1 MRCSLGACLAEEEQ
15 SCHGLALDGRS
26 LRLRR
31 LREIE
36 LTATSDRFTHGLY
49 AETARPRV
57 SVPPLAGDQEAD
69 VVIVG
74 AGFTGLSAALYLA
87 ERGIAA
93 IVLEAEEPGHG
104 ASGRNGGQV
113 NPGLYPDP
121 DTVLGHLGES
131 RGRRLLDL
139 SSTAPD
145 FTFDLVSRLGIDC
158 EAERTGTI
166 RAGYHGSWLPGLR
179 STLAQL
185 SRTGSPARWIDG
197 DELRAATGTG
207 RYLGGIFF
215 PQGGKLNP
223 LSYVRGLAE
232 AALAAGARIHGR
244 SRVTRLDW
252 TGERWR
258 ASTGGASVTA
268 PRVVLATNAY
278 TDALWP
284 GLARSVVPVWS
295 TIVATE
301 PLGEARLKG
310 VMPGGSVLYEAGL
323 NTVYYRVD
331 ADGRLLMGGRSVQR
345 PVGGVGHAHHLAA
358 YAVHLWPAL
367 RDIRWD
373 HVWNGCV
380 AVTQDKLPHLHEPSP
395 GVIAALGYNGRGV
408 AMATAMGSVIA
419 RRIAG
424 EPAGDLPLRVTG
436 IEPYPF
442 RSFARLGVEA
452 RLIYGRVRDRL
463 GI

>member
-1 MRCSLGACLAEEEQ
+1 MRCSLGPCLAEDEQ
-15 SCHGLALDGRS
+15 SCHGLALDNRSHRLRS
-26 LRLRR
+26 LL
-31 LREIE
+31 ETQ
-36 LTATSDRFTHGLY
+36 LTSMTDRFTHGLY
-49 AETARPRV
+49 AATARPAAAI
-57 SVPPLAGDQEAD
+57 SPLGAEREAD

-74 AGFTGLSAALYLA
+74 GGFTGLSAALHLA

-93 IVLEAEEPGHG
+93 VVLEAEELGHG

-113 NPGLYPDP
+113 NPGVYPDP
-121 DTVLGHLGES
+121 DTVLARLGEAT
-131 RGRRLLDL
+131 GRRLLDL
-139 SSTAPD
+139 SSSAPD
-145 FTFDLVSRLGIDC
+145 FTFDLIARLGIDC
-158 EAERTGTI
+158 EAERTGTV
-166 RAGYHGSWLPGLR
+166 RAGYHENWLPGLR

-185 SRTGSPARWIDG
+185 GRTGSPARWIDR
-197 DELRAATGTG
+197 DELRAVTGTA

-223 LSYVRGLAE
+223 LSYARGLAE
-232 AALAAGARIHGR
+232 AVRAAGAGIHGR

-252 TGERWR
+252 TGDRWR
-258 ASTGGASVTA
+258 ASTPGGSVTA
-268 PRVVLATNAY
+268 RHVVLATNAY
-278 TDALWP
+278 TDGLWP
-284 GLARSVVPVWS
+284 GLSRSVVPVWS

-301 PLGEARLKG
+301 PLDPSHLKD
-310 VMPGGSVLYEAGL
+310 VMPGGGVLYESGL

-331 ADGRLLMGGRSVQR
+331 AGGRLLMGGRSVQR
-345 PVGGVGHAHHLAA
+345 PVSGIGDARHLAA
-358 YAVHLWPAL
+358 YASQLWPAL
-367 RDIRWD
+367 RDTRWD
-373 HVWNGCV
+373 HAWNGCV
-380 AVTQDKLPHLHEPSP
+380 AVTQDKLIHLHEPAP

-424 EPAGDLPLRVTG
+424 EPASDLPLPVTG